1 MYTNTLTSIS
11 GDDLLVMPSY
21 GKDLILEVSANNDIF
36 FKKGTITKRF
46 DNLVSDY
53 LETSFNSLNSR
64 VEYILQEI
72 SGASVKDFITSGIS
86 NDLLIKSY
94 DGRDIILEVSGNNE
108 IIFKR
113 GDISYNLDDL
123 IGGGGGGGSSQNS
136 DYAKYNILDITGKII
151 FTDNSNIE
159 INNDASFNNVHI
171 SGSLNVAGTVSAS
184 NIYTKSQVDV
194 SLANVYTKSQ
204 VDASLAN
211 IYTKSQVDASLV
223 NVYTKSQ
230 VDASFSNVYTK
241 LSIIDSSLVNVY
253 TRGQVDVSFVSKQLF
268 DASLSSI
275 QLSNVYTKSQ
285 VDISFVSRQLFEASY
300 NVLAASNGGGSGGYI
315 QNNDASFNNVDVNGS
330 LKVAGSISA
339 SNIYTKSQF
348 DVSFVS
354 KQLFDAS
361 LSSIQLTNV
370 YTKNQVDASFISKQY
385 FEASYNVLVS
395 SIGTSGGTS
404 TGTNTGTASTSTIAK
419 KFYNQDWNLLGTNIT
434 TVKDISGA
442 SPQIM
447 STSLD
452 GYTVMVYWAYSTVL
466 YPTGVGSQE
475 QRRGSIAVYTFTS
488 NSWIQKGET
497 ILLPFTYI
505 PPWRYAENGGAD
517 GDATG
522 LPIDIVRFNG
532 KYMSGDGN
540 IIAIPFSRATY
551 GPNTGDYLNPTV
563 THNVYSFNG
572 ITWIQIAS
580 ETIETIFD
588 VQYFTTYSFENNIIK
603 RFVNDGG
610 TKVTIHTLTNGSFV
624 QDSAQISETDV
635 NTIIN
640 VTGSGNF
647 WSRRARSISGD
658 GKVVIFAKEKSIVL
672 FKYNGTIWQQYGN
685 VTLITIPT
693 WFNNFVKLSHDGSV
707 FLAVGWDT
715 TVNGDTNAGMA
726 KIYAYNSSS
735 NTWIQRGQDIVYEEV
750 TFVDEAQGIQ
760 YGSDTKILSGDG
772 LTIALGGRN
781 RPWVVIND
789 GGYLNGYLQAYR
801 YSSVT
806 NYWSKIGRE
815 LTGVPDERP
824 GQFITSSYNGN
835 VIHIDGQGFK
845 ETPTSVNTG
854 RIRVFEIEVDASFS
868 SLSSSYSSSSSSNAY
883 SKTEIDASFA
893 NVYTK
898 SQVDASF
905 ANIYTKSQVDIS
917 FANVYTK
924 SQIDVSFVSKQLF
937 DASINA
943 LATSS
948 GGGSSTSIYDTNI
961 KILPDWTPIVEISNS
976 LYNNLGF
983 GSNLSFSKDGS
994 TVASYVDYRTPG
1006 VTGNAAMVGRII
1018 VYHYNG
1024 SSWVQKGQNLDG
1036 TDTHYGNGQR
1046 TTLSSDGNMIAIGFA
1061 YVRYIYNENGNWVRG
1076 GVRIYKYNLTTL
1088 LWEQMGSFLIPRIST
1103 IQYGT
1108 ADNELF
1114 GESMSFSTDGTIIA
1128 IGAPYAIWYNGAV
1141 LIYKYETRN
1150 SVLDWYYSAI
1160 ISIMEFQI
1168 DINIFGG
1175 IQDGPYIYPNNNT
1188 GYQFFGSQIA
1198 LSSDG
1203 TVVAGT
1209 APFGPYNDFPDIRV
1223 EPPYAGIVRI
1233 FKFNGSSW
1241 INTGRIVGEYEN
1253 DGVSSISI
1261 SLSGNGNI
1269 IAIGTYRNSGN
1280 GQENGHVRVYAW
1292 NTSDNSWNQLGLDI
1306 DGQGGLN
1313 SEGLYA
1319 RTGNSISLSYDGTI
1333 LAVSSTNQGEYKLG
1347 RVYKWDG
1354 TSWNRYGNGFNPGN
1368 SIFLTSDGNKL
1379 ASATTDRASIVIYN
1393 LVQNKIVSLNSTNL
1407 FCSDG
1412 YSYSYKKNDIKTTV
1426 YPTSENSVHSEYYS
1440 DFPNK
1445 FTRTLYILQNGS
1457 LYNRNNTY
1465 GSFSDIRLKENIIDA
1480 TPKLQDL
1487 LKVRVVNYNL
1497 KGSTN
1502 KQIGVLAQELE
1513 EIFPGLVETESSG
1526 EKYKSVKYSCIN
1538 IMLVK
1543 ALQEQQVLINDMSS
1557 NINTLK
1563 DEITTLKQNMDS
1575 LLTRLQALEP
1585 NASQ

>member
-1 MYTNTLTSIS
+1 MSLHNFNSNTKSWKMYTNTLTSIS

-36 FKKGTITKRF
+36 FKKGEITKRF

-53 LETSFNSLNSR
+53 LDMSFVREASFNSLNSQIQ
-64 VEYILQEI
+64 YIKQEI
-72 SGASVKDFITSGIS
+72 SGNSVKDFITSGIS
-86 NDLLIKSY
+86 NDLLIKPY

-113 GDISYNLDDL
+113 GDLSYNLDDL
-123 IGGGGGGGSSQNS
+123 IGGGGGGGETGTSSSGYIENNNDYVSFNILDVRGKIVFTDNSNIELYDDVSFNNVDISGALNVTGISVQNFITSGISSDLIIKSYNGQDIILEVSGNNEIIFKRGDFSYNLDDLIGGGSQSS
-136 DYAKYNILDITGKII
+136 DYATYNILDITGKII
-151 FTDNSNIE
+151 FTDNSNTSGTSGTSGSSGSSSNIVLTSISGDIIPS
-159 INNDASFNNVHI
+159 INNTFKLGDISKNWSNAYINDINVTNI
-171 SGSLNVAGTVSAS
+171 DVSGALNVTGTVSAS
-184 NIYTKSQVDV
+184 NLYTKTEV
-194 SLANVYTKSQ
+194 
-204 VDASLAN
+204 
-211 IYTKSQVDASLV
+211 
-223 NVYTKSQ
+223 
-230 VDASFSNVYTK
+230 
-241 LSIIDSSLVNVY
+241 
-253 TRGQVDVSFVSKQLF
+253 
-268 DASLSSI
+268 
-275 QLSNVYTKSQ
+275 
-285 VDISFVSRQLFEASY
+285 
-300 NVLAASNGGGSGGYI
+300 
-315 QNNDASFNNVDVNGS
+315 
-330 LKVAGSISA
+330 
-339 SNIYTKSQF
+339 

-370 YTKNQVDASFISKQY
+370 YTK
-385 FEASYNVLVS
+385 
-395 SIGTSGGTS
+395 T
-404 TGTNTGTASTSTIAK
+404 
-419 KFYNQDWNLLGTNIT
+419 
-434 TVKDISGA
+434 
-442 SPQIM
+442 
-447 STSLD
+447 
-452 GYTVMVYWAYSTVL
+452 
-466 YPTGVGSQE
+466 
-475 QRRGSIAVYTFTS
+475 
-488 NSWIQKGET
+488 
-497 ILLPFTYI
+497 
-505 PPWRYAENGGAD
+505 
-517 GDATG
+517 
-522 LPIDIVRFNG
+522 
-532 KYMSGDGN
+532 
-540 IIAIPFSRATY
+540 
-551 GPNTGDYLNPTV
+551 
-563 THNVYSFNG
+563 
-572 ITWIQIAS
+572 
-580 ETIETIFD
+580 
-588 VQYFTTYSFENNIIK
+588 
-603 RFVNDGG
+603 
-610 TKVTIHTLTNGSFV
+610 
-624 QDSAQISETDV
+624 
-635 NTIIN
+635 
-640 VTGSGNF
+640 
-647 WSRRARSISGD
+647 
-658 GKVVIFAKEKSIVL
+658 
-672 FKYNGTIWQQYGN
+672 
-685 VTLITIPT
+685 
-693 WFNNFVKLSHDGSV
+693 
-707 FLAVGWDT
+707 
-715 TVNGDTNAGMA
+715 
-726 KIYAYNSSS
+726 
-735 NTWIQRGQDIVYEEV
+735 EV
-750 TFVDEAQGIQ
+750 
-760 YGSDTKILSGDG
+760 
-772 LTIALGGRN
+772 
-781 RPWVVIND
+781 
-789 GGYLNGYLQAYR
+789 
-801 YSSVT
+801 
-806 NYWSKIGRE
+806 
-815 LTGVPDERP
+815 
-824 GQFITSSYNGN
+824 
-835 VIHIDGQGFK
+835 
-845 ETPTSVNTG
+845 
-854 RIRVFEIEVDASFS
+854 
-868 SLSSSYSSSSSSNAY
+868 
-883 SKTEIDASFA
+883 
-893 NVYTK
+893 
-898 SQVDASF
+898 
-905 ANIYTKSQVDIS
+905 
-917 FANVYTK
+917 
-924 SQIDVSFVSKQLF
+924 DVSFVSKQLF

-994 TVASYVDYRTPG
+994 TVASFVDYRTPG
-1006 VTGNAAMVGRII
+1006 VTGTAGMVGRII

-1036 TDTHYGNGQR
+1036 TDTHFGNGQR
-1046 TTLSSDGNMIAIGFA
+1046 TTLSSDGNMIAIGFSH
-1061 YVRYIYNENGNWVRG
+1061 VRYIYNENGNWVRG

-1088 LWEQMGSFLIPRIST
+1088 LWEQMGSFLIPRVST
-1103 IQYGT
+1103 IEYGIVES
-1108 ADNELF
+1108 ELF
-1114 GESMSFSTDGTIIA
+1114 GNSMSFSTDGTIIA

-1141 LIYKYETRN
+1141 FIYKYETRN
-1150 SVLDWYYSAI
+1150 SVLDWYYSAMLFAI
-1160 ISIMEFQI
+1160 KFQI

-1175 IQDGPYIYPNNNT
+1175 YQDGPDIWPNSNL
-1188 GYQFFGSQIA
+1188 GYQSFGELVA

-1203 TVVAGT
+1203 TVVAAT
-1209 APFGPYNDFPDIRV
+1209 APYAPANDFPDIRI
-1223 EPPYAGIVRI
+1223 EPPAAGIVRI

-1269 IAIGTYRNSGN
+1269 IAIGTHRNSGN

-1333 LAVSSTNQGEYKLG
+1333 LAVSSINQGEYKLG

-1426 YPTSENSVHSEYYS
+1426 YPTSEDSVHSEYYS

-1513 EIFPGLVETESSG
+1513 EIFPGLVETENSG

-1563 DEITTLKQNMDS
+1563 DEIATLKQNMTS
-1575 LLTRLQALEP
+1575 LATRIQALEP